1 MELLH
6 FTHSRRHNMGYV
18 TCNQFRQCLSYL
30 GLNVSPA
37 QMRLVEM
44 KFADQTGFNYLKFL
58 EQLQPSEKLENKYQT
73 RMTQLIS
80 KKEQVQDIYIYM

>member
-1 MELLH
+1 
-6 FTHSRRHNMGYV
+6 MGYV
-18 TCNQFRQCLSYL
+18 TCNQFCLSYL

-44 KFADQTGFNYLKFL
+44 KFADQTGFNYIKFL
-58 EQLQPSEKLENKYQT
+58 EQLQPSEKLENNYQM

-80 KKEQVQDIYIYM
+80 KKDQVQDWCICNMLYVHV